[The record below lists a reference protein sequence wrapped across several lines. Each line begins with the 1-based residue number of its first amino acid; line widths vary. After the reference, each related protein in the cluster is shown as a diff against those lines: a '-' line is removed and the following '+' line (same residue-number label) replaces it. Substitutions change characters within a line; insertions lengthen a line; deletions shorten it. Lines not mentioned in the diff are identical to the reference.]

1 MNYLE
6 ITLGPVIISHDA
18 LPIIQTWTRYQKQER
33 YHHFILT
40 PALTHV
46 MATYRMMYGTIFQA
60 QKKQRLEVNETNV
73 QTMATQ
79 AAEHKDVEGDVIME
93 PVDAVVDAVVDETKQ
108 AEVSI
113 VMVLTQVDALTN
125 RDKAV
130 DMNASL

>member
-1 MNYLE
+1 
-6 ITLGPVIISHDA
+6 
-18 LPIIQTWTRYQKQER
+18 
-33 YHHFILT
+33 
-40 PALTHV
+40 

-79 AAEHKDVEGDVIME
+79 AAEHKDLEGDVIME
-93 PVDAVVDAVVDETKQ
+93 PGDAVVDAVVDETKQ
-108 AEVSI
+108 GEVSI

>member
-1 MNYLE
+1 
-6 ITLGPVIISHDA
+6 
-18 LPIIQTWTRYQKQER
+18 
-33 YHHFILT
+33 
-40 PALTHV
+40 

-93 PVDAVVDAVVDETKQ
+93 PVDAVVDAVVDVVVDETKQ
-108 AEVSI
+108 AEVLI